1 MVKKVPYEELER
13 RVKDL
18 EKQAAERTRVQ
29 EALRESEMRL
39 SEIVEGTLIPT
50 FVIDN
55 RHIITHCNKAYENL
69 KGISAKE
76 MIGTGKHWSTFYAQP
91 RPTMADLIVDNA
103 SEREIAKH
111 YGGKARRSVLIEGA
125 YEAEDFFPGLGEK
138 GQWLFFG
145 AAPLRDAEGK
155 VTGAIETLLDITERK
170 TAEMGL
176 RKSEKRYRT
185 LLDFVPFPV
194 VVFAKDGR
202 VSYLNPEFTKVFGWT
217 LDELYGKIIPFVP
230 PDLRREV
237 AEGIERLFEER
248 VFEHMETKRM
258 TKDGRVLDVA
268 IKVAFYP
275 ESEEEES
282 EVILILRDI
291 TQEKRIQATNEALLR
306 ISLALPQYP
315 NLEDLLDYVSGEIK
329 RVLNV
334 DGALVILLDEEEK
347 ELFFLGTAYE
357 DRATEQRAKEIRYP
371 AHKGVSGKVIK
382 TGEPIIVSDTSK
394 DPNFYAVI
402 DRQIGYESRT
412 MLDVPLRSGDR
423 TIGVLCAT
431 NKRGGSFD
439 QTDIDLL
446 SMIGGTV
453 ALSIENARFS
463 EELKKSYQEVTSLNK
478 AKDKAIDHL
487 SHELKTPI
495 AVLFGALNILTRE
508 LATFPKESW
517 KSIMEMARRN
527 LDRINEIQYEAED
540 IMLDKEHRTYNIL
553 SLLVDE
559 CSDELAAL
567 AAEEVGGT
575 AVVERIRNR
584 VEELF
589 GPKEVVPQEILLYEF
604 VKDELEHLR
613 PSFSHRNVEIVSSLE
628 PTSPIYMPVDPL
640 QKVIDG
646 LVKNAIENT
655 PDEGK
660 IEVIVQRKG
669 RGSELVVH
677 DYGVGIIEG
686 DQKRIF
692 EGFFTTRDT
701 MDYSSKRPFDFNAGG
716 KGADLL
722 RMKIFSERYNFKIE
736 MSSSRCGF
744 IPTESDICPGR
755 IGECAFCKSKED
767 CYRSGGTTFTLS
779 FPAAPKQEISLSND
793 GSRESSRRGES

>member
-103 SEREIAKH
+103 SEGEIAKH
-111 YGGKARRSVLIEGA
+111 YGGKARRSLLLEGA

-176 RKSEKRYRT
+176 RKSERRYRT

-194 VVFAKDGR
+194 VVFGKDGR

-217 LDELYGKIIPFVP
+217 LDELHGKIIPFVP

-237 AEGIERLFEER
+237 AEGIELLFDER
-248 VFEHMETKRM
+248 VVEHVETKRM

-291 TQEKRIQATNEALLR
+291 TQEKRIEATNEALLR
-306 ISLALPQYP
+306 ISLALPRYP

-329 RVLNV
+329 QVLTV
-334 DGALVILLDEEEK
+334 DSALVILLDEEAR
-347 ELFFLGTAYE
+347 ELFFLRTAYD
-357 DRATEQRAKEIRYP
+357 DRAMRERAKEIRFSVD
-371 AHKGVSGKVIK
+371 KGISGKVIR
-382 TGEPIIVSDTSK
+382 TGEPVIANNTARDPDYYGLIDQQLGFVSR
-394 DPNFYAVI
+394 N
-402 DRQIGYESRT
+402 
-412 MLDVPLRSGDR
+412 MLDVPLRSGER
-423 TIGVLCAT
+423 IIGVLAAV
-431 NKRGGSFD
+431 NKREGSFD
-439 QTDIDLL
+439 QTDVDLL
-446 SMIGGTV
+446 NMIAGTV

-508 LATFPKESW
+508 LATRPKESW

-540 IMLDKEHRTYNIL
+540 IMLDKQRRTYNVL
-553 SLLVDE
+553 SLLLDE

-567 AAEEVGGT
+567 AAEEVGGA

-589 GPKEVVPQEILLYEF
+589 GPKEVVPQEILLHEF

-613 PSFSHRNVEIVSSLE
+613 PSFSHRNVEIVSLLE

-640 QKVIDG
+640 QKVVDG

-660 IEVIVQRKG
+660 IEVLVCR
-669 RGSELVVH
+669 RGKISELVVH

-692 EGFFTTRDT
+692 EGFFTTRET

-736 MSSSRCGF
+736 MNSSRCGF

-755 IGECAFCKSKED
+755 IGECTFCKSKED

-793 GSRESSRRGES
+793 GSRKGSRPVES

>member
-1 MVKKVPYEELER
+1 MVKKPNYEELER
-13 RVKDL
+13 KIKDL
-18 EKQAAERTRVQ
+18 EKKTAKRKRV
-29 EALRESEMRL
+29 ENALRESEKRL
-39 SEIVEGTLIPT
+39 SQIVEGSLIPT

-69 KGISAKE
+69 KGISAKD
-76 MIGTGKHWSTFYAQP
+76 MIGTQKQWTTFYSQP

-103 SEREIAKH
+103 PEEEIAR
-111 YGGKARRSVLIEGA
+111 YYDGKSRRSALIEGA

-145 AAPLRDAEGK
+145 AAPLRDAEGN
-155 VTGAIETLLDITERK
+155 VTGAIETLLHITERK

-185 LLDFVPFPV
+185 LLDFVPFPL

-217 LDELYGKIIPFVP
+217 LEELEGKIIPFIP
-230 PDLRREV
+230 PDLKQEF
-237 AEGIERLFEER
+237 AESLGRLFEEK
-248 VFEHMETKRM
+248 VFEDHETKRM
-258 TKDGRVLDVA
+258 TKDGRILDVS

-275 ESEEEES
+275 ESEDEES

-291 TQEKRIQATNEALLR
+291 TQEKRMEATSEAMLR

-315 NLEDLLDYVSGEIK
+315 DLEDLLDYISSEIK

-357 DRATEQRAKEIRYP
+357 DRATEKRAKEIRYP
-371 AHKGVSGKVIK
+371 ADKGVSGKVIK
-382 TGEPIIVSDTSK
+382 TGEPIIVSDTSE

-402 DRQIGYESRT
+402 DEQLGYESRT

-423 TIGVLCAT
+423 IIGVLCAT
-431 NKRGGSFD
+431 NKKEGPFD

-453 ALSIENARFS
+453 ALSIENARVS
-463 EELKKSYQEVTSLNK
+463 EELKRSYQEVTSLNR
-478 AKDKAIDHL
+478 AKDKAIQHL

-495 AVLFGALNILTRE
+495 AVLFGSLNIFTRE
-508 LATFPKESW
+508 WETLPGETW
-517 KSIMEMARRN
+517 KPIMEMARRN

-540 IMLDKEHRTYNIL
+540 IMEDKQARAYGVL
-553 SLLVDE
+553 SLLLDE
-559 CSDELAAL
+559 CTDELAAL
-567 AAEEVGGT
+567 IAEEAGE
-575 AVVERIRNR
+575 AQILERVRKRI
-584 VEELF
+584 EEQF
-589 GPKEVVPQEILLYEF
+589 GPKKVVPEEVILDEY
-604 VKDELEHLR
+604 VKTRLEDLK
-613 PSFSHRNVEIVSSLE
+613 PLFSHRQVEITSNLE
-628 PTSPIYMPVDPL
+628 PTPPIYMPLDPL
-640 QKVIDG
+640 RKVVDG
-646 LVKNAIENT
+646 LIKNAIENT

-660 IEVIVQRKG
+660 IEVNVRKKG
-669 RGSELVVH
+669 KGSELVVH
-677 DYGVGIIEG
+677 DYGVGIVEE

-692 EGFFTTRDT
+692 EGFFATQET

-722 RMKIFSERYNFKIE
+722 RMKIFSERYNFRID
-736 MSSSRCGF
+736 MTSSRCRF
-744 IPTESDICPGR
+744 IPREGDACAGR
-755 IGECAFCKSKED
+755 ISACTFCTRKED
-767 CYRSGGTTFTLS
+767 CYNSGGTTFSLY
-779 FPAAPKQEISLSND
+779 FPPAPKQGRS
-793 GSRESSRRGES
+793 

>member
-1 MVKKVPYEELER
+1 MVKKPNYEELER
-13 RVKDL
+13 KIKDL
-18 EKQAAERTRVQ
+18 EKKTAKRKRV
-29 EALRESEMRL
+29 ENALRESEKRL
-39 SEIVEGTLIPT
+39 SQIVEGSLIPT

-69 KGISAKE
+69 KGISAKD
-76 MIGTGKHWSTFYAQP
+76 MIGTQKQWTTFYSQP
-91 RPTMADLIVDNA
+91 RPTMADLIVDNV
-103 SEREIAKH
+103 SEEEIAG
-111 YGGKARRSVLIEGA
+111 YYDGKSRRSALIEGA
-125 YEAEDFFPGLGEK
+125 YVAEDFFPGLGEK

-145 AAPLRDAEGK
+145 AAPLRDAEGR
-155 VTGAIETLLDITERK
+155 VTGAIETLLHITERK

-185 LLDFVPFPV
+185 LLDFVPFPL

-217 LDELYGKIIPFVP
+217 LEELEGKIIPFIP
-230 PDLRREV
+230 PDLKQEF
-237 AEGIERLFEER
+237 AESLGRLFEEK
-248 VFEHMETKRM
+248 VFEDHETKRM
-258 TKDGRVLDVA
+258 TKDGRILDVS

-275 ESEEEES
+275 ESEDEES

-291 TQEKRIQATNEALLR
+291 TQEKRMEATSEAMLR

-315 NLEDLLDYVSGEIK
+315 DLEDLLDYISSEIK

-357 DRATEQRAKEIRYP
+357 DRATEKRAKEIRYP
-371 AHKGVSGKVIK
+371 ADKGVSGKVIK

-402 DRQIGYESRT
+402 DEQLGYESRT

-423 TIGVLCAT
+423 IIGVLCAT
-431 NKRGGSFD
+431 NKKEGPFD

-453 ALSIENARFS
+453 ALSIENARVS
-463 EELKKSYQEVTSLNK
+463 EELKRSYQEVTSLNR
-478 AKDKAIDHL
+478 AKDKAIQHL

-495 AVLFGALNILTRE
+495 AVLFGSLNIFTRE
-508 LATFPKESW
+508 WETLPGETW
-517 KSIMEMARRN
+517 KPIMEMARRN

-540 IMLDKEHRTYNIL
+540 IMEDKQARAYGVL
-553 SLLVDE
+553 SLLLDQ
-559 CSDELAAL
+559 CTDELAAL
-567 AAEEVGGT
+567 IAEEAGE
-575 AVVERIRNR
+575 AQILERVRKRI
-584 VEELF
+584 EEQF
-589 GPKEVVPQEILLYEF
+589 GPKKVVPEEVILDEY
-604 VKDELEHLR
+604 VKTRLEDLKLL
-613 PSFSHRNVEIVSSLE
+613 FSHRQVEITSNLE
-628 PTSPIYMPVDPL
+628 PTPPIYVPLDPL
-640 QKVIDG
+640 QKVVDG
-646 LVKNAIENT
+646 LIKNAIENT

-660 IEVIVQRKG
+660 IEVNVRKKG
-669 RGSELVVH
+669 KGSELVVH
-677 DYGVGIIEG
+677 DYGVGIVEE

-692 EGFFTTRDT
+692 EGFFATQET

-722 RMKIFSERYNFKIE
+722 RMKIFSERYNFKID
-736 MSSSRCGF
+736 MTSSRCRF
-744 IPTESDICPGR
+744 IPREGDACAGR
-755 IGECAFCKSKED
+755 ISACTFCTRKED
-767 CYRSGGTTFTLS
+767 CYNSGGTTFSLY
-779 FPAAPKQEISLSND
+779 FPPAPKQGRS
-793 GSRESSRRGES
+793 